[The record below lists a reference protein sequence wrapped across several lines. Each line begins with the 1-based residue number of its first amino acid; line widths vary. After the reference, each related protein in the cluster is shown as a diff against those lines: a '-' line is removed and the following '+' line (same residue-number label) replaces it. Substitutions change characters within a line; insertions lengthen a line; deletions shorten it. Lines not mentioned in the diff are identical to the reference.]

1 MEDDPEPIGDR
12 AWRDHQVSDGVCSPF
27 DELPLILV
35 ERFAKSDVRR
45 LGGTSVNSISE
56 DRAA

>member
-12 AWRDHQVSDGVCSPF
+12 AWRDHQVSDGVYSTF
-27 DELPLILV
+27 DELPFMLV
-35 ERFAKSDVRR
+35 ERFTKSDVRR
-45 LGGTSVNSISE
+45 LGGTSVNSISG